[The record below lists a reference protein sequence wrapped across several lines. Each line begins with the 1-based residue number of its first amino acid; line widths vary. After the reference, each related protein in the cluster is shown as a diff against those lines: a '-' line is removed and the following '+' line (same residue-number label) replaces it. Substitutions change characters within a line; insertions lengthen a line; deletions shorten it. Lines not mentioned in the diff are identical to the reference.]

1 MAHIL
6 DEFISQ
12 PESEPVFYK
21 RTLPDSCVSF
31 SSREGKTIFE
41 EALLSGHMECYFK
54 LASQFRTQ
62 DEPAFCGLSTLVM
75 VLNALEI
82 DPGKVWKRPWRWYH
96 ESMLNCCVPI
106 AVMEKE
112 GITMDQFISMAENN
126 CLETRLTYVDETA
139 SLKAFR
145 TIIHNYTKQDE
156 SVITLS
162 YSRSVLSQTGD
173 GHFSPVGGYHPSRD
187 LVLILDT
194 ARFKYPPYWVPVSLL
209 FEAMQAKD
217 NSTEAMQSL
226 TNPEDLLLNVNSAI
240 VNPYDGFAHGAQG
253 IRQYHRKDE
262 EKILPHKRAC
272 YDI

>member
-1 MAHIL
+1 MAHVF
-6 DEFISQ
+6 DKFISQ

-126 CLETRLTYVDETA
+126 CLETSLTYVDETA

-145 TIIHNYTKQDE
+145 AVIHNYTKQDE

-217 NSTEAMQSL
+217 NSTGK
-226 TNPEDLLLNVNSAI
+226 
-240 VNPYDGFAHGAQG
+240 YYKF
-253 IRQYHRKDE
+253 YFY
-262 EKILPHKRAC
+262 EKKSGVICK
-272 YDI
+272 